1 MSAILLEYII
11 NHCEQVVLNHLE
23 SSDYIVMMQS
33 IFMPQDVVMI
43 NLIGIGATELLNINN
58 LLLNIMLSIC

>member
-11 NHCEQVVLNHLE
+11 NQCEQVVLNHLE

-33 IFMPQDVVMI
+33 IFMPQDVVTI
-43 NLIGIGATELLNINN
+43 DLIGIGATELLI
-58 LLLNIMLSIC
+58 ISKISIAAT